1 MRIKNHRD
9 FWAGVMFAVF
19 GLLFIVLSQ
28 QYPIGTSAKMGPGYF
43 PTVLGGLMTLLG
55 VFIGAG
61 GLSGKAAALHV
72 ARFDWKIILLILVAV
87 ALFAVMLP
95 RLGMVVSVISLVLL
109 SSVAS
114 HEFRLRDTLLSIVV
128 LLAIAYGVFVWGLE
142 LQFPVLPPFLT
153 NR

>member
-1 MRIKNHRD
+1 MKIKNHRD
-9 FWAGVMFAVF
+9 FWAGVMFIAF
-19 GLLFIVLSQ
+19 GLLFIVMSQ
-28 QYPIGTSAKMGPGYF
+28 QYPIGSSAKMGPGYF

-72 ARFDWKIILLILVAV
+72 ARFDWKIITLILVAV
-87 ALFAVMLP
+87 ALFAFMLP
-95 RLGMVVSVISLVLL
+95 RLGMVVSVIALVLL

-114 HEFRLRDTLLSIVV
+114 HEFRLRDTLISTVV
-128 LLAIAYGVFVWGLE
+128 LLVIAYGVFVWGLE

>member
-1 MRIKNHRD
+1 MKIKNHRD

-43 PTVLGGLMTLLG
+43 PTVLGGLMALLG
-55 VFIGAG
+55 VSICAG
-61 GLSGKAAALHV
+61 GLSGKAAALRV
-72 ARFDWKIILLILVAV
+72 NRFDWKIIVVILVAV

-95 RLGMVVSVISLVLL
+95 RLGMVVSVVSLILL
-109 SSVAS
+109 SSIAS
-114 HEFRLRDTLLSIVV
+114 HEFRLRDTLVATVV
-128 LLAIAYGVFVWGLE
+128 LVLIAYGVFVWGLE

>member
-1 MRIKNHRD
+1 MKIKNHRD
-9 FWAGVMFAVF
+9 FWAGVMFAIF
-19 GLLFIVLSQ
+19 GLMFIVLSQ
-28 QYPIGTSAKMGPGYF
+28 QYPIGSAAKMGPGYF
-43 PTVLGGLMTLLG
+43 PTVLGGLMTVLG
-55 VFIGAG
+55 LFIGVA
-61 GLSGKAAALHV
+61 GLSGKAAALRV
-72 ARFDWKIILLILVAV
+72 ARFDWKIIAVILVAV

-95 RLGMVVSVISLVLL
+95 RLGMVVSVIALVLL

-114 HEFRLRDTLLSIVV
+114 HEFRLRDTLLSIVL

>member
-1 MRIKNHRD
+1 MKIKNHRD
-9 FWAGVMFAVF
+9 FWAGVMFAIF
-19 GLLFIVLSQ
+19 GLMFIVLSQ
-28 QYPIGTSAKMGPGYF
+28 QYPIGSAAKMGPGYF
-43 PTVLGGLMTLLG
+43 PTVLGGLMTVLG
-55 VFIGAG
+55 FFIGVA
-61 GLSGKAAALHV
+61 GLSGKAAALRV
-72 ARFDWKIILLILVAV
+72 ARFDWKIIAVILVAV
-87 ALFAVMLP
+87 ALVAVMLP
-95 RLGMVVSVISLVLL
+95 RLGMVVSVIALVLV

>member
-1 MRIKNHRD
+1 MKIKNHRD

-72 ARFDWKIILLILVAV
+72 ARFDWKIIGVILVAV
-87 ALFAVMLP
+87 ALFAFMLP
-95 RLGMVVSVISLVLL
+95 RLGMVVSVITLILL

-114 HEFRLRDTLLSIVV
+114 HEFRLRDTLLSIVL